1 MSLERSPTLRSS
13 EEENGLRR
21 ALEIVKKQGDFY
33 KRQQGLSPFSFALGL
48 FNVGF
53 TGFCL
58 GRFVEYYW
66 VWQVLKSLV
75 LNYLSYSIKLKNHQR
90 LYLMDLCHW
99 LSFAYSIVGTISLAA
114 WAIPGWKEWLAPVTS
129 SPYVFRACFCL
140 ANGPLGW
147 AVPALANALILH
159 SVEHTA
165 ALFIHISPPMVT
177 WALRWHPE
185 EHEAAFPGI
194 LPMPGLD
201 DTTNGSGVGYVELI
215 TPAVTVY
222 AVWWVVH
229 VVWLVS
235 HGRWHGHSNPSGSSH
250 DTVFH
255 MTMRSIPRLGRWIG
269 YVNDRPADIG
279 PCVRY
284 MMVHAAA
291 CLAVTALAPV
301 FWYSL
306 WAHTAFILLLLA
318 SSIWNGSRRYYG
330 MMTSSY
336 ERRLRALLP
345 EYARKNAPSEAPKRH
360 DHAD

>member
-1 MSLERSPTLRSS
+1 MSLEPPTLRSS

-33 KRQQGLSPFSFALGL
+33 KRQQGLSPLSFAAGL
-48 FNVGF
+48 FNVGWSA
-53 TGFCL
+53 FCL
-58 GRFVEYYW
+58 GRFVQYYW
-66 VWQVLKSLV
+66 VWQVVKSV
-75 LNYLSYSIKLKNHQR
+75 MLNYLSYSIKLKNHQR

-99 LSFAYSIVGTISLAA
+99 LSFAYSIVGSISLAA
-114 WAIPGWKEWLAPVTS
+114 WAIPGLKEGLAPVTS

-165 ALFIHISPPMVT
+165 ALFIHISPPMVM
-177 WALRWHPE
+177 WAMRWHAAEP
-185 EHEAAFPGI
+185 EAAFPGI
-194 LPMPGLD
+194 LPMPLD
-201 DTTNGSGVGYVELI
+201 AAIGSGLGYVELI
-215 TPAVTVY
+215 TPAMTVY

-229 VVWLVS
+229 VPWLVS
-235 HGRWHGHSNPSGSSH
+235 HGRYHGHSNASGSSH

-255 MTMRSIPRLGRWIG
+255 MTLRGNKVLSRWVG
-269 YVNDRPADIG
+269 YDNDRPADIG

-284 MMVHAAA
+284 MVLHAAA
-291 CLAVTALAPV
+291 CLLVMLVAPV
-301 FWYSL
+301 FWYNF
-306 WAHTAFILLLLA
+306 WAHTGFVLMLLG

-336 ERRLRALLP
+336 ERRLKALLP
-345 EYARKNAPSEAPKRH
+345 EHARDNAPSEAPKKH
-360 DHAD
+360 EHVE

>member
-1 MSLERSPTLRSS
+1 
-13 EEENGLRR
+13 
-21 ALEIVKKQGDFY
+21 
-33 KRQQGLSPFSFALGL
+33 
-48 FNVGF
+48 
-53 TGFCL
+53 
-58 GRFVEYYW
+58 
-66 VWQVLKSLV
+66 
-75 LNYLSYSIKLKNHQR
+75 
-90 LYLMDLCHW
+90 
-99 LSFAYSIVGTISLAA
+99 
-114 WAIPGWKEWLAPVTS
+114 
-129 SPYVFRACFCL
+129 
-140 ANGPLGW
+140 
-147 AVPALANALILH
+147 
-159 SVEHTA
+159 
-165 ALFIHISPPMVT
+165 MVT

-235 HGRWHGHSNPSGSSH
+235 HGRWHGHSNPSRSSH

-345 EYARKNAPSEAPKRH
+345 EYARKNAPSEAPKKL

>member
-185 EHEAAFPGI
+185 EHETAFPGI

-215 TPAVTVY
+215 TPRRHGVRG
-222 AVWWVVH
+222 VV
-229 VVWLVS
+229 
-235 HGRWHGHSNPSGSSH
+235 GSS
-250 DTVFH
+250 
-255 MTMRSIPRLGRWIG
+255 RS
-269 YVNDRPADIG
+269 
-279 PCVRY
+279 
-284 MMVHAAA
+284 
-291 CLAVTALAPV
+291 LARVAREMA
-301 FWYSL
+301 
-306 WAHTAFILLLLA
+306 
-318 SSIWNGSRRYYG
+318 
-330 MMTSSY
+330 
-336 ERRLRALLP
+336 RALQPVEVQPRYRFSHDDALHP
-345 EYARKNAPSEAPKRH
+345 AARAVDRVRQR
-360 DHAD
+360 